1 MDQNLTVQKKRRG
14 ELTAGSTPARFGGS
28 GFDGEADLVVFWR
41 RGGVDAAQ
49 VDAART
55 RARSAVL
62 ISSWSFE
69 EGQLEEAR
77 PR

>member
-1 MDQNLTVQKKRRG
+1 VR
-14 ELTAGSTPARFGGS
+14 S
-28 GFDGEADLVVFWR
+28 GALEINGEAASVVFEV